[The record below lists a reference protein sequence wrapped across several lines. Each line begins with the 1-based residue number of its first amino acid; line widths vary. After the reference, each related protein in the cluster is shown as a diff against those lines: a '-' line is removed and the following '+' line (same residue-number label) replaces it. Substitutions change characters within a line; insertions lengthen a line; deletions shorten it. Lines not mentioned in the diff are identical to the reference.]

1 MTNPLAAYNPAG
13 GFFMRKSVYGTV
25 IALLLTAGLIY
36 FAVNGGRGDP
46 SSDTVRFQLIR
57 VWSREEEP
65 AVGTWLKKMAAAY
78 EKQTGVRV
86 YLRKASPEE
95 TQRDSGASRPDL
107 LVLPDGEQII
117 ALRGYALILKDETV
131 RVKTP
136 QPTGVLFFRPSP
148 TPGPSPTPAPWP
160 QGDELGAV
168 LASEALLGRLPG
180 TVLSTDP
187 AAQLSQGKANAALL
201 TAGQA
206 AQLGFGFRA
215 YALPEGKGFLRV
227 GASAYSD
234 GGEAF
239 LRFLLSSA
247 CQLALRDAGLFSP
260 VTGLYSPEDP
270 IRYLIDNSRAD

>member
-1 MTNPLAAYNPAG
+1 
-13 GFFMRKSVYGTV
+13 MRKSVYGTV

-201 TAGQA
+201 TA
-206 AQLGFGFRA
+206 QLGFGFRA

>member
-1 MTNPLAAYNPAG
+1 
-13 GFFMRKSVYGTV
+13 MRKSVYGTV

-46 SSDTVRFQLIR
+46 ASDTVRFQLIR
-57 VWSREEEP
+57 VWNREEEP
-65 AVGTWLKKMAAAY
+65 AVGTWLKRMAAAY

-86 YLRKASPEE
+86 YLRKASLEE
-95 TQRDSGASRPDL
+95 TQVESGASRPDL
-107 LVLPDGEQII
+107 LVLPEGEQII
-117 ALRGYALILKDETV
+117 ALRGYALILKDDTAQME
-131 RVKTP
+131 TP
-136 QPTGVLFFRPSP
+136 QPTGALFFRPSP

-180 TVLSTDP
+180 TVLSADP
-187 AAQLSQGKANAALL
+187 AAQLSQGKASAALL

-215 YALPEGKGFLRV
+215 YALPEGKGFLPV

-234 GGEAF
+234 EGEAF

-247 CQLALRDAGLFSP
+247 CQQSLRDAGLFSP